1 MVRVSGKTEVERG
14 RGGRQKGGGDEN
26 KRREKEIK
34 SERKGIQR

>member
-14 RGGRQKGGGDEN
+14 GGGRQKGGGDGN